1 MTNGKWQNY
10 ALHAVQGAVIG
21 AAFGW
26 ALSPIAGAMIAV
38 VRFHAREEGE
48 QTQKIDWRQR
58 TPLTDINPFH
68 RNWSADDRAD
78 FISGALG
85 GIAGALIAALI

>member
-10 ALHAVQGAVIG
+10 ARHAAQGLVIG
-21 AAFGW
+21 AVFGW
-26 ALSPIAGAMIAV
+26 VLSPVAGALIAA

-48 QTQKIDWRQR
+48 QNQKIDWRLR

-68 RNWSADDRAD
+68 RNWSFDDRAD
-78 FISGALG
+78 LVSGVLG
-85 GIAGALIAALI
+85 GIAGALITALI